1 VPSALD
7 RPPPL
12 WPFAVHVYALPGVEP
27 LCLRLQDE
35 HGLDVDA
42 LLAILWQA
50 HRGAPLDDATLEGL
64 SVAVAPVHA
73 RVLELRA
80 LRRTLAADRTHEPRW
95 QETYEHLKAAEL
107 AAERLELSVLE
118 VVLTSPLP
126 AVPPTVPELATSEPT
141 TAHAGSTHAAPLDNP
156 APAEP
161 AALAFAA
168 LHRHAERCG
177 ASACASL
184 LRALVDAVLPRP
196 APARG

>member
-1 VPSALD
+1 M
-7 RPPPL
+7 
-12 WPFAVHVYALPGVEP
+12 HVYALPGVEP

-50 HRGAPLDDATLEGL
+50 HRGAPLDDATLERL
-64 SVAVAPVHA
+64 STAVAPVHA

-107 AAERLELSVLE
+107 SAERLELSMLE

-126 AVPPTVPELATSEPT
+126 AAPGSAQLDPSGLAPEP
-141 TAHAGSTHAAPLDNP
+141 APNNP
-156 APAEP
+156 APADP

-177 ASACASL
+177 APPCAPL

-196 APARG
+196 R

>member
-1 VPSALD
+1 VAPALD

-50 HRGAPLDDATLEGL
+50 HRGAPLDDATLERL
-64 SVAVAPVHA
+64 STAVAPVHA

-107 AAERLELSVLE
+107 SAERLELSMLE

-126 AVPPTVPELATSEPT
+126 AEPGSAALAPSGLTEP
-141 TAHAGSTHAAPLDNP
+141 APINP
-156 APAEP
+156 APADP
-161 AALAFAA
+161 GRARLRRAPPPRRALRRTAVCPALARPGGRSAPSPA
-168 LHRHAERCG
+168 L
-177 ASACASL
+177 
-184 LRALVDAVLPRP
+184 
-196 APARG
+196 ARG